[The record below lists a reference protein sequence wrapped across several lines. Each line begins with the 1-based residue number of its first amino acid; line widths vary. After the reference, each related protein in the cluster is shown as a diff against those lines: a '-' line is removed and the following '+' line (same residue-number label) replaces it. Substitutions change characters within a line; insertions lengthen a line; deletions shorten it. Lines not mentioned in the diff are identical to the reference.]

1 MVMTTV
7 EEILREK
14 GDQVWTVVPDST
26 VYQALSLMA
35 EKNVG
40 ALVVIDRDGVAGI
53 LSERDYARKVIL
65 QGKSSKEIRVRDI
78 MSSPVQCVNPASSIE
93 ECMALMTDRHVRH
106 LPVVRDERLAG
117 LISIGDVV
125 KAIISQQGSL
135 IRDLEGYITGRR

>member
-1 MVMTTV
+1 MTTV